1 MKITIDNRDLEHV
14 HIDTYQ
20 MLTGESAEEYEREN
34 MREDG
39 REDWDTVDI
48 EYNHDA
54 IVKALAHESITIVTQ
69 ETAHDKIIEKIDY
82 ISHGSPK
89 YYNYTTD
96 WYIADYEVDIVAL
109 HKYITSNYDEV
120 LKKAQSYDA
129 VINYGNGHITGMS
142 KEILAHAGL
151 CHYIDNAITA
161 DDYNMAIW
169 EKESECYY
177 ENQVVNAMV

>member
-1 MKITIDNRDLEHV
+1 MKITLDNRDLEHV

-20 MLTGESAEEYEREN
+20 MLTGESSEQMEREN

-54 IVKALAHESITIVTQ
+54 IVKALAHASINIISQ
-69 ETAHDKIIEKIDY
+69 ETAHDKIIESITY
-82 ISHGSPK
+82 VSHGSPQF
-89 YYNYTTD
+89 YNYTTD

-109 HKYITSNYDEV
+109 HKYIASNYDEV
-120 LKKAQSYDA
+120 FKKASLYDDY
-129 VINYGNGHITGMS
+129 IRTGEVS
-142 KEILAHAGL
+142 KENLAHAGL
-151 CHYIDNAITA
+151 CHYIDTAITA
-161 DDYNMAIW
+161 DDYNTSIW

-177 ENQVVNAMV
+177 QNQIVNAMV